1 MSESWLA
8 RRPSL
13 GSGLY
18 SCEVRSA
25 RATLDFSQRKLQKA
39 ILSAAA
45 EVGLSLRPVLE
56 PLVEWGAH
64 HAKELD
70 EAHRL
75 LPCDAVVRNR
85 TARRPLTLAVQN
97 VQALTHGQYGLIN
110 SPLFSLAADQQKR
123 RITSKSRSQIGA
135 RFLVGAVAT
144 PSRSADSA
152 PSGDAYQAESGD
164 GNIPNVNASRATAT
178 SDVPF
183 GNFNSTAKPG
193 AAR

>member
-1 MSESWLA
+1 MWLRRATCRLKITRRDRRNSTCWHKAKSRAAHSDPVRGRARLINLSEAETVFYQGPHGVKNGAMSESWFA

-25 RATLDFSQRKLQKA
+25 RATLDFSTFRKLQKA

-45 EVGLSLRPVLE
+45 ELGLSLRPVLE
-56 PLVEWGAH
+56 SLVEWGAH

-85 TARRPLTLAVQN
+85 TA
-97 VQALTHGQYGLIN
+97 
-110 SPLFSLAADQQKR
+110 
-123 RITSKSRSQIGA
+123 
-135 RFLVGAVAT
+135 
-144 PSRSADSA
+144 
-152 PSGDAYQAESGD
+152 
-164 GNIPNVNASRATAT
+164 
-178 SDVPF
+178 
-183 GNFNSTAKPG
+183 
-193 AAR
+193 